1 MGSGPQARF
10 IHYLAHLEDG
20 GQSGPSQ
27 PGVER
32 FIFVLDGTV
41 ELKTE
46 RRSHLLE
53 SRNQGYA
60 LLPAGTHHTV
70 VARGAARLNIFERY
84 YLPYNGAPPPDLVTG
99 AAREVTGE
107 PLMGDPD
114 VWVQKLL
121 PETPSFDLAVNIMN
135 FRPGGGLPQVETHQM
150 EHGIIMLSGGGIYRL
165 GDDWY
170 PIQKEDVL
178 WMGPY
183 CPQWFGALGKEN
195 ASYLLYK
202 DWNRDPFVLER
213 EIGAAKEGG

>member
-1 MGSGPQARF
+1 
-10 IHYLAHLEDG
+10 
-20 GQSGPSQ
+20 
-27 PGVER
+27 
-32 FIFVLDGTV
+32 
-41 ELKTE
+41 
-46 RRSHLLE
+46 
-53 SRNQGYA
+53 
-60 LLPAGTHHTV
+60 
-70 VARGAARLNIFERY
+70 
-84 YLPYNGAPPPDLVTG
+84 
-99 AAREVTGE
+99 
-107 PLMGDPD
+107 MGDPD

>member
-60 LLPAGTHHTV
+60 LLPAGPHHPV

-84 YLPYNGAPPPDLVTG
+84 YLPYNPASTFLSATISPTTALRRPTSSPGRR
-99 AAREVTGE
+99 AR
-107 PLMGDPD
+107 
-114 VWVQKLL
+114 
-121 PETPSFDLAVNIMN
+121 
-135 FRPGGGLPQVETHQM
+135 
-150 EHGIIMLSGGGIYRL
+150 
-165 GDDWY
+165 
-170 PIQKEDVL
+170 
-178 WMGPY
+178 
-183 CPQWFGALGKEN
+183 
-195 ASYLLYK
+195 
-202 DWNRDPFVLER
+202 
-213 EIGAAKEGG
+213 